1 MQGRKLVYLGG
12 RINAAYDDEEPND
25 ETLAQS
31 ETFVTNLG
39 YIPLNP
45 TRIDQI
51 TKEVTFEKYMK
62 ICYGLIDI
70 ADTIFMVSG
79 WQKSK
84 GANAELTY
92 AKSIGKK
99 VMYQDYYAPF
109 RKVGESDED
118 STKL

>member
-25 ETLAQS
+25 ETLAQA

-39 YIPLNP
+39 YIPLNS

-79 WQKSK
+79 WHKSMIATK
-84 GANAELTY
+84 ELSY
-92 AKSIGKK
+92 AKSLGKK

-109 RKVGESDED
+109 RKVGDNEVGNSD
-118 STKL
+118 